1 MNREQAFCDFAKAR
15 TPALYRSAM
24 LLCGDRHLT
33 EDLVQETLAKV
44 YLAWDKRAIDNPA
57 GYAQTTLVRTFISS
71 RRLRSSHE
79 RPSETLPED
88 STVQRDVG
96 LRVDLLNALRRLS
109 PTDRAVLVLR
119 FLEDQSVQQTADILA
134 ISPGAVRNRTLR
146 ALARARDLLGTE
158 SSCLGGIG

>member
-1 MNREQAFCDFAKAR
+1 
-15 TPALYRSAM
+15 M
-24 LLCGDRHLT
+24 LFR
-33 EDLVQETLAKV
+33 
-44 YLAWDKRAIDNPA
+44 
-57 GYAQTTLVRTFISS
+57 
-71 RRLRSSHE
+71 
-79 RPSETLPED
+79 SETLPED